1 LAQNNA
7 FATEAGTL
15 GVSTPVSVPAMVGG
29 TALAANG
36 ADNMWAGLQSL
47 WSGQLTETYTQQ
59 IITAVTGSPTAG
71 LWGNVAIGTAGGN
84 WEEAGGES
92 TDRYSPGLAAWAR
105 RENAVGNTAP
115 KIGITMPSGVTRF
128 PDEFDM
134 DLKILTEVKN
144 VQSLSYTQ
152 QLRDYAAFTR
162 QNGGTFNLYVRPSTS
177 YSGPLQQT
185 IDNEE
190 IILHYIPGTK

>member
-1 LAQNNA
+1 
-7 FATEAGTL
+7 
-15 GVSTPVSVPAMVGG
+15 
-29 TALAANG
+29 
-36 ADNMWAGLQSL
+36 
-47 WSGQLTETYTQQ
+47 
-59 IITAVTGSPTAG
+59 
-71 LWGNVAIGTAGGN
+71 
-84 WEEAGGES
+84 
-92 TDRYSPGLAAWAR
+92 
-105 RENAVGNTAP
+105 
-115 KIGITMPSGVTRF
+115 MPSGVTRF
-128 PDEFDM
+128 PDEFDK